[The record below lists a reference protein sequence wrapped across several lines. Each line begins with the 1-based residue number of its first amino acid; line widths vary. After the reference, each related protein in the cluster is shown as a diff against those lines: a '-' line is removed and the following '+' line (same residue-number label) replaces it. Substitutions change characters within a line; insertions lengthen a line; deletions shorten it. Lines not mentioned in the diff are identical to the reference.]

1 MPLAKCLTVTN
12 LARRY
17 GAVWALSSVSLE
29 VSAGERRAIIGPNG
43 AGKTTL
49 FNLIAGQE
57 APSSGT
63 VYLFG
68 KNVTTLSPE
77 LRARRG
83 IGRTFQRAELFPT
96 LTPMQSVVL
105 AAQRKAEKA
114 HLLFRSRRW
123 EDLFRD
129 RGEHILDI
137 LGLSPWRD
145 VPVRAL
151 SYGLQR
157 RVEIAVAISIE
168 PSLLL
173 LDEPTA
179 GLSPA
184 ETASMQH
191 LLQSLSRNVTLVII
205 EHDMDVVFAIA
216 EHITVLREGC
226 VFADGSPADIRS
238 DPRVKGLY
246 LGSRGR

>member
-1 MPLAKCLTVTN
+1 MPLGKCLTVTN

-17 GAVWALSSVSLE
+17 GAVWALNSVSLE
-29 VSAGERRAIIGPNG
+29 MSAGERRAIIGPNG

-49 FNLIAGQE
+49 FNLISGQE
-57 APSSGT
+57 APTSGT
-63 VYLFG
+63 VQLFG
-68 KNVTTLSPE
+68 ENVSTFSPE

-83 IGRTFQRAELFPT
+83 VGRTFQRAELFPH

-105 AAQRKAEKA
+105 AVQRKARKA
-114 HLLFRSRRW
+114 HLVFRSRRW

-129 RGEHILDI
+129 RAEQILDE

-157 RVEIAVAISIE
+157 KVDIAMSITTE

-184 ETASMQH
+184 ETVGMQH
-191 LLQSLSRNVTLVII
+191 LLQSLSRDVTLMII

-216 EHITVLREGC
+216 DHITVLSEGR

-238 DPRVKGLY
+238 DPRVKSLY

>member
-1 MPLAKCLTVTN
+1 MPPGKCLTVTS

-17 GAVWALSSVSLE
+17 GAVWALNSVSLE

-49 FNLIAGQE
+49 FNLISGQE
-57 APSSGT
+57 APTSGT
-63 VYLFG
+63 VHLFG
-68 KNVTTLSPE
+68 ENVSTFSPE

-83 IGRTFQRAELFPT
+83 IGRTFQRAELFPH

-105 AAQRKAEKA
+105 AGQRKAGKA
-114 HLLFRSRRW
+114 HLLSRSRRW

-129 RGEHILDI
+129 RGGQILDE

-151 SYGLQR
+151 SHGLQR
-157 RVEIAVAISIE
+157 RVDIAVAITTE

-179 GLSPA
+179 GLSSA
-184 ETASMQH
+184 ETDSMQH
-191 LLQSLSRNVTLVII
+191 LLQSFSRDVTLMII
-205 EHDMDVVFAIA
+205 EHDMDVVFAMA
-216 EHITVLREGC
+216 DHITVLCEGR

-238 DPRVKGLY
+238 DPRVRGLY